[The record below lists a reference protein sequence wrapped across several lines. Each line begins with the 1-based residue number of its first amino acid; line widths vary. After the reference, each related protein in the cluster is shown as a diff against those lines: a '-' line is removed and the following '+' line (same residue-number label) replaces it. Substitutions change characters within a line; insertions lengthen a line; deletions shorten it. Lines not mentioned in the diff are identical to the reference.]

1 MTERQPGLDAEDD
14 TALDAG
20 ERKERV
26 LHTRVPDSLDR
37 HIKRRARS
45 LGMSASTVVRNVLLT
60 TFGLVE
66 DIVNDSTDI
75 ALAATGLATSP
86 RRDRSRAAA
95 GTPAGEVVAWQDA
108 VLNLN
113 AVCDQ
118 CNAILQKGS
127 RAGIGVREQPGPR
140 AIICPQCLAALSR
153 GGRRAVKARDD
164 GPPAPHP
171 ARTPSPT
178 ARRATAP
185 SCCSCT
191 AWPAA

>member
-1 MTERQPGLDAEDD
+1 MASSNGGHEAETDGVD
-14 TALDAG
+14 LG

-45 LGMSASTVVRNVLLT
+45 LGMSVSTVVRNVLLT

-75 ALAATGLATSP
+75 ALAVTGQEAGP
-86 RRDRSRAAA
+86 RRDRLRGRAATA
-95 GTPAGEVVAWQDA
+95 GSSAEVLAWQEA
-108 VLNLN
+108 VLNVN

-127 RAGIGVREQPGPR
+127 RAGIGVREQAGPR
-140 AIICPQCLAALSR
+140 PIICPACLAAIAR
-153 GGRRAVKARDD
+153 PAAPKAR
-164 GPPAPHP
+164 
-171 ARTPSPT
+171 R
-178 ARRATAP
+178 
-185 SCCSCT
+185 
-191 AWPAA
+191 